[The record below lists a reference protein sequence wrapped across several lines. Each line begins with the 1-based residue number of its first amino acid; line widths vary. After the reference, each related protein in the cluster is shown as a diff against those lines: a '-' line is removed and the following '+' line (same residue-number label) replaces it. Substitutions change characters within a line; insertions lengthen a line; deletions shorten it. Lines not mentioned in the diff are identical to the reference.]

1 MWEFTL
7 LPIVCTLFLAAAII
21 STFKLNLAKY
31 VHLGGIAALTGIIL
45 LIVFLFLTD
54 DFDYLV
60 VFANSR
66 TDLAIYYK
74 IGAFFTTIEG
84 LLLGII
90 WVMNV
95 AWALEDRLL
104 MARSDR
110 PFFRAKVLTM
120 VTLFSI
126 LVLILV
132 MYINPW
138 EGTSDIFLV
147 HSVDGRGLRTPFQ
160 SPWMFVQ
167 PHLFMLSIGLSGLLF
182 CISISP
188 ILSTDIEGVPDELLK
203 INAMGA
209 LGFHLACMAAWGAW
223 ASMEWGRGWGFDP
236 YEWFLVIMLM
246 FLTAAVHGT
255 VSRGKGLMKRSFY
268 ITTLGPFIMFFLASY
283 IIWSGKWETVI
294 DRDLESKWFG
304 SPLDS
309 TWLLLTLAFLLLV
322 GSAIPM
328 VLHLFSEDGVGW
340 ETYMKK
346 ERGMRESM
354 GQVTPF
360 VTMGLGLLS
369 YILVAAEFDSL
380 MNVMKV
386 IIAVYLVVGGIMF
399 AKYNGIRLDKDRPL
413 IVIHLGLALAIFLF
427 ALSIVLSGIDA
438 LHSILFAVALALG
451 AAVGVLGLL
460 MVVKE
465 VKEELAENG
474 KATGSSNGES

>member
-1 MWEFTL
+1 M
-7 LPIVCTLFLAAAII
+7 
-21 STFKLNLAKY
+21 
-31 VHLGGIAALTGIIL
+31 
-45 LIVFLFLTD
+45 
-54 DFDYLV
+54 
-60 VFANSR
+60 SR
-66 TDLAIYYK
+66 I
-74 IGAFFTTIEG
+74 
-84 LLLGII
+84 
-90 WVMNV
+90 
-95 AWALEDRLL
+95 
-104 MARSDR
+104 DR

-126 LVLILV
+126 LILILV

-167 PHLFMLSIGLSGLLF
+167 PFLFMLSIGLSGLLF

-188 ILSTDIEGVPDELLK
+188 LLSTDIEEVPVQLLK
-203 INAMGA
+203 VNAMGA
-209 LGFHLACMAAWGAW
+209 LGLHLACIASWGAW

-309 TWLLLTLAFLLLV
+309 TWLLLTMAFLLVV
-322 GSAIPM
+322 GTAIPV
-328 VLHLFSEDGVGW
+328 VLNLFLEDRFDVV
-340 ETYMKK
+340 TYTGKK
-346 ERGMRESM
+346 RGMRESM
-354 GQVTPF
+354 GQVMPF
-360 VTMGLGLLS
+360 KTMCLGLLS
-369 YILVAAEFDSL
+369 YILVAAEFDIL
-380 MNVMKV
+380 KNFMKV
-386 IIAVYLVVGGIMF
+386 IIGVYLVVGGIMF

-413 IVIHLGLALAIFLF
+413 IVIHLGLALAIVLF
-427 ALSIVLSGIDA
+427 ALSLVTRNIDA
-438 LHSILFAVALALG
+438 LHSILFATALAVG
-451 AAVGVLGLL
+451 AASGILGLL
-460 MVVKE
+460 LAVKE
-465 VKEELAENG
+465 IKEGMAED
-474 KATGSSNGES
+474 KTMTGSSD